1 MAKVGDRVEKVPSD
15 VSHEMAE
22 DITNGVITDSI
33 TDKTGILILSYSFY
47 RIIVVHS
54 IFR

>member
-33 TDKTGILILSYSFY
+33 TDKTGINLLPCSFY
-47 RIIVVHS
+47 RIIIAHS